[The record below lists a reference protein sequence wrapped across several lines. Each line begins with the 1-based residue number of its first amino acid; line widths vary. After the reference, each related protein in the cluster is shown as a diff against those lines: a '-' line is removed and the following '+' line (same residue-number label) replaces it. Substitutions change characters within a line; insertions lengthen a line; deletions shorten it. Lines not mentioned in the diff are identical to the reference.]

1 MKCRQPSTPRN
12 TRKTPKAT
20 HTEPFEP
27 ALCRFAFA
35 DGRHCRMPRWKEH
48 PAFCLTHA
56 HQERQLLADLGGMA
70 GNKRS
75 LAANA
80 ARVTRELASLSGEFK
95 TASDVNHVLG
105 KLFSL
110 LAQGRIPRRN
120 AVALAYIGQ
129 LLIQTLPNVRREIKD
144 TRGDHAWMDLLEAA
158 YADVR
163 PAEAEIAAEESDGGS
178 EDESGNE
185 PGNEPQ
191 DQF

>member
-1 MKCRQPSTPRN
+1 MKRDTERTVRK
-12 TRKTPKAT
+12 TRKSPNSPE
-20 HTEPFEP
+20 TESREP
-27 ALCRFAFA
+27 GLCRFAFA
-35 DGRHCRMPRWKEH
+35 DGRHCRMPRWKDH

-56 HQERQLLADLGGMA
+56 HQERQLLADLGGAA

-80 ARVTRELASLSGEFK
+80 ARVARELASLSGEFK

-120 AVALAYIGQ
+120 AVALAYISQ

-144 TRGDHAWMDLLEAA
+144 TLGFDAWQGTLAA
-158 YADVR
+158 AIDDQQ
-163 PAEAEIAAEESDGGS
+163 PAPE
-178 EDESGNE
+178 N
-185 PGNEPQ
+185 
-191 DQF
+191 